1 MIRQRR
7 RPRVRRGRRQFYID
21 PKYLWVA
28 GGVLA
33 SIVLVI
39 VLISLFSARTFVA
52 EEGTISFSQDSSGV
66 VIRKEM
72 LYKADNYGKTEFI
85 AQEGQVVT
93 KGTPIADV
101 YSWDYSDQ
109 DYEDLKQLQEK
120 IMDYQ
125 QNNVYSNIRSEDLD
139 NLNAMIDEKT
149 AQVRSIVK
157 GEAEGDLL
165 ALNKELE
172 NLMDERAAVLR
183 DSTRQDDQLKAFYDE
198 ETALKNKIDN
208 WKQTILAEDDGVIS
222 FYFDGTE
229 ALLTPENMTK
239 LTVKNINDILEGKSS
254 YTTTDAEATASRA
267 LYRLVDQDEWYVVMI
282 CEDEV
287 PEFENNTAFQVEF
300 SYGEDYKYSAAIYG
314 HNSESG
320 KEIYYLA
327 FSEPVDKL
335 LLARQVEFQISAD
348 YVGIK
353 VPLSAVKTRDGV
365 TGVYYKGED
374 GKKEFEP
381 AAILIQQDKECIIEP
396 IDLRSSLDVGSEIY
410 Y

>member
-1 MIRQRR
+1 M
-7 RPRVRRGRRQFYID
+7 
-21 PKYLWVA
+21 
-28 GGVLA
+28 
-33 SIVLVI
+33 
-39 VLISLFSARTFVA
+39 
-52 EEGTISFSQDSSGV
+52 
-66 VIRKEM
+66 
-72 LYKADNYGKTEFI
+72 
-85 AQEGQVVT
+85 
-93 KGTPIADV
+93 
-101 YSWDYSDQ
+101 
-109 DYEDLKQLQEK
+109 
-120 IMDYQ
+120 
-125 QNNVYSNIRSEDLD
+125 
-139 NLNAMIDEKT
+139 
-149 AQVRSIVK
+149 
-157 GEAEGDLL
+157 
-165 ALNKELE
+165 
-172 NLMDERAAVLR
+172 
-183 DSTRQDDQLKAFYDE
+183 
-198 ETALKNKIDN
+198 
-208 WKQTILAEDDGVIS
+208 
-222 FYFDGTE
+222 
-229 ALLTPENMTK
+229 
-239 LTVKNINDILEGKSS
+239 
-254 YTTTDAEATASRA
+254 
-267 LYRLVDQDEWYVVMI
+267 VMI

-300 SYGEDYKYSAAIYG
+300 SYGEDYKYSATIYG